1 MIFNHNNRVREV
13 DSSHHSTTSSI
24 GDSKKSHLSH
34 KKNLEFSKK
43 KNSNRGRNACRSEMY
58 HGIREKKTEIINGKR
73 KTIMSCRQAYGY
85 DKHHFEQQDSIL
97 TTKINPN
104 ITRHRLHE
112 ILKHTVTTHNECT
125 YGTTVSNIAFIPNS
139 NDPSQSRII
148 TSHLGDSRSTAIVE
162 LDNGDIFSISLT
174 QDHDLDN
181 PKVKASI
188 EAKDSDFEIFHPQR
202 GKTQVKIK
210 SSTINR
216 LKESREIRD
225 KEHLKKVE
233 AKRMTVG
240 GTVGD
245 NFKKKVGIN
254 EELKGFPYKTPE
266 TQEINISQIQ
276 SFFKQNIKNLSII
289 NACDGL
295 YDSFQN
301 DYELIINEAE
311 GSFSMQKA
319 KAENKEKLSSVVKK
333 YQSRYNLGERLYKYF
348 FGDDLPN
355 YLCHKAYDSINH
367 PSYDNISIFHAKL
380 IDQGQ
385 LCQDQAFIS
394 MIADG
399 HGGQERS
406 VVFDES
412 RGINLPHIED
422 NPYQSSTGAFVSAH
436 VISDLFQ
443 NITSLYQIKDPFF
456 DEFKIYG
463 YIQQYLVEYV
473 KDLDLEAVKVEYENP
488 RNSIREA
495 AISSLTRQSTK
506 GINESI
512 RGLK

>member
-1 MIFNHNNRVREV
+1 MFNYNNRVKEV
-13 DSSHHSTTSSI
+13 DSSHHSTTSSV

-34 KKNLEFSKK
+34 RKNQEFSQK
-43 KNSNRGRNACRSEMY
+43 KNSNRGRDACKSEMY
-58 HGIREKKTEIINGKR
+58 HGIREKKTEMINGKR

-97 TTKINPN
+97 TTKISPN
-104 ITRHRLHE
+104 ITQGDLHE
-112 ILKHTVTTHNECT
+112 ILKNTVTNHNECT

-139 NDPSQSRII
+139 NYPSQSRII

-216 LKESREIRD
+216 LKESREIVD
-225 KEHLKKVE
+225 EEHLKKVK

-254 EELKGFPYKTPE
+254 EELKGFPYNTPE
-266 TQEINISQIQ
+266 TQEIDISQI
-276 SFFKQNIKNLSII
+276 KTVLGKALNKKVNIKNLSII

-406 VVFDES
+406 VVFDGN
-412 RGINLPHIED
+412 RGIDLPHIED

-436 VISDLFQ
+436 VISDLLQ
-443 NITSLYQIKDPFF
+443 NIARMYQTQDPFF
-456 DEFKIYG
+456 DEFKVYG
-463 YIQQYLVEYV
+463 YIGQYLEGYISNLVANKQPGTSIAHPYPDRDVFTSPE
-473 KDLDLEAVKVEYENP
+473 DLRKP
-488 RNSIREA
+488 TI
-495 AISSLTRQSTK
+495 TK
-506 GINESI
+506 
-512 RGLK
+512 